1 MVVMGVVVPV
11 VEVAVV
17 AVVVVDMTCVDKEN
31 CFWLF
36 AAAFCSTHS
45 SRENTS
51 MTCRASIGAL
61 HGGKQHD
68 TRR

>member
-1 MVVMGVVVPV
+1 MVVMGVAVPA
-11 VEVAVV
+11 VEAAVV
-17 AVVVVDMTCVDKEN
+17 AVVVEDVTCVDKEN

>member
-51 MTCRASIGAL
+51 ITCRA
-61 HGGKQHD
+61 
-68 TRR
+68 